1 MVRVKISY
9 IFNCVHQSFSSL
21 LHVFTK
27 NLRFG
32 PLSRRFVGKPE
43 TWLSVQMAIFKK
55 TLQTEKARKMDTE
68 IHTIK
73 WLCTIAAGK
82 RPQREILIS
91 VENYIFEKYNINVVQ
106 KNTYY
111 VSSIIRMSS
120 MAI

>member
-1 MVRVKISY
+1 ML
-9 IFNCVHQSFSSL
+9 Q
-21 LHVFTK
+21 
-27 NLRFG
+27 
-32 PLSRRFVGKPE
+32 
-43 TWLSVQMAIFKK
+43 WLS
-55 TLQTEKARKMDTE
+55 
-68 IHTIK
+68 
-73 WLCTIAAGK
+73 TIAAGK